1 MVTSGFSVTR
11 VTIPCVV
18 RVMGVYGGD
27 YGLATVWSFEEQ
39 MDKVTLWW
47 RLNWTHVLVRR
58 VVDGMLQVAENN
70 VFDV

>member
-1 MVTSGFSVTR
+1 MCGTGDG
-11 VTIPCVV
+11 CVWW
-18 RVMGVYGGD
+18 GLWIGD
-27 YGLATVWSFEEQ
+27 CVEFEEQ